1 MTGEVR
7 PDFRLCQH
15 GQMVEI
21 RYAPAFAAQSEALAA
36 ETSTPFLLLPG
47 TAPNER
53 GRAAARRPIATQ
65 PVGSLPNC
73 PSEAEHW
80 LANLWV
86 CGGSTRRDNSCWRAS
101 WGGGRQCGASS
112 AIHLRRPARSGRP
125 KAGSAER
132 SGAEGSPWHTLSE
145 SVLDRWRAQSPRR
158 SRIRKALRKTGFPL
172 GWGVERPTAQR
183 AGSNWGRV
191 PTLPHEQDTQRT

>member
-1 MTGEVR
+1 MAGNTYPTLR
-7 PDFRLCQH
+7 
-15 GQMVEI
+15 
-21 RYAPAFAAQSEALAA
+21 
-36 ETSTPFLLLPG
+36 LPG
-47 TAPNER
+47 PAPNEP
-53 GRAAARRPIATQ
+53 GRATARRSIAKQ
-65 PVGSLPNC
+65 PARSLPKLF
-73 PSEAEHW
+73 PEAEQW
-80 LANLWV
+80 LPTIRRR
-86 CGGSTRRDNSCWRAS
+86 GGSTRRDNSCWRAS

-183 AGSNWGRV
+183 ADSNWGRV
-191 PTLPHEQDTQRT
+191 PTLPHEQGTPRT